1 METHVFNEQTKRF
14 DPIDIRCACCG
25 KSLSQ
30 GENDNF
36 YIPLFKENDRT
47 NLIVYRNVKYSRID
61 IGVTRC
67 ADCKKIQRQV
77 MVLSIILGILAG
89 IATAFVL
96 FLIAMLIDM
105 SVLSVIIIF
114 VGLILGVAIG
124 ILTGKHTNRKM
135 CLKHGILSK
144 EDASMKYDIV
154 NALLND
160 GWTFERPSA

>member
-14 DPIDIRCACCG
+14 DPIDNRCACCG

-36 YIPLFKENDRT
+36 YISLYKENDRT
-47 NLIVYRNVKYSRID
+47 NLIVYRNVKFSRID

-67 ADCKKIQRQV
+67 EDCKTIQRQV
-77 MVLSIILGILAG
+77 MVLSVILGILAG
-89 IATAFVL
+89 IATAAVL
-96 FLIAMLIDM
+96 FIIAQLIDM
-105 SVLSVIIIF
+105 DVLSVIIIF

-124 ILTGKHTNRKM
+124 ILTGKHTNRTM

-144 EDASMKYDIV
+144 EDAAQKYDIV

-160 GWTFERPSA
+160 GWTFEQPSA